1 LVSTQEVLLDALHAA
16 FHGKEK
22 RINETATRGSRDDS
36 GDPTTHLRELSAR
49 AEKHF
54 GPPPSGCFGVILQP
68 MVQCDNE
75 QQVVDIAAVGQED
88 DKPMLARFGELFRTQ
103 NSKGE
108 RTCVFGRLSVA
119 VQVGEVTSPSDVVLS
134 GAHKKAWAL
143 HRPR

>member
-1 LVSTQEVLLDALHAA
+1 MLCTQLFMERRSASMKQLLAGAA
-16 FHGKEK
+16 M
-22 RINETATRGSRDDS
+22 IAA
-36 GDPTTHLRELSAR
+36 PTTHLRELSAR

-88 DKPMLARFGELFRTQ
+88 DKPMLARFGELMRTQ

-119 VQVGEVTSPSDVVLS
+119 VQVGEVTSLSDVVLS